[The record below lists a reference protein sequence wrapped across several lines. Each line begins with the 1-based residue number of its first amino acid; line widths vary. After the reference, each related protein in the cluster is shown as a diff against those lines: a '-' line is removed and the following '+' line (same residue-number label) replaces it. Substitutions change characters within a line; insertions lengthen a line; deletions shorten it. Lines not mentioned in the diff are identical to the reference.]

1 MEMACQMSS
10 STLDNHCIRTLT
22 HISCNHEAYMTGV
35 GLLQMSTSDCLQLN
49 RPGFHG
55 ALLTQLD
62 EQLTTKSWVL
72 EELGPGG
79 REVTAP
85 AS

>member
-1 MEMACQMSS
+1 
-10 STLDNHCIRTLT
+10 
-22 HISCNHEAYMTGV
+22 MTGV